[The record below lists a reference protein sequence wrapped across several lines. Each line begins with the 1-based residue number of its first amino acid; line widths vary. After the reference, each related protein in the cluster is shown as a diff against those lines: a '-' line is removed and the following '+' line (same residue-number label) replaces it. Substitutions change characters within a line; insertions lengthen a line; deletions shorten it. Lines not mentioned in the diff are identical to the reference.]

1 MELIRSLHNIRE
13 RHRGCVATIGNFD
26 GIHLGH
32 QAIITQLKQA
42 GKVHN
47 SPAVVLTF
55 EPQTQEFFSP
65 GNAPARLMRLREKI
79 EGLVHFGIDRLVC
92 LHFNESLAGLSAE
105 DFVREILVEGIA
117 VRHLVVGDDFRFGKD
132 RQGDFAL
139 VDKLGK
145 HNDFDVIATHTRE
158 INGRRIS
165 STWVREVL
173 ADGELEYAKKLL
185 GRFYSMSGRVIHGD
199 KRGKALGYP
208 TINIDL
214 HRMHSPVSGIFISL
228 VNGLGK
234 EKMPAVTSIGTR
246 PMFDGTKMVLEAHL
260 LDFNETVYGSYVQVE
275 LLKKLRNELVFDTI
289 EQLKQQMEKDVEK
302 ARQYFNNTNNKFN

>member
-13 RHRGCVATIGNFD
+13 RHKGCVATIGNFD

-32 QAIITQLKQA
+32 QAIITQLKEA
-42 GKVHN
+42 AKKYD

-55 EPQTQEFFSP
+55 EPQPQEFFAP
-65 GNAPARLMRLREKI
+65 GNAPARLMRFREKI
-79 EGLVHFGIDRLVC
+79 EGLQQYGIDRLVC
-92 LHFNESLAGLSAE
+92 LHFNASLARLSAE
-105 DFVREILVEGIA
+105 DFVHDILVEGIA
-117 VRHLVVGDDFRFGKD
+117 VKHLVIGDDFRFGKD
-132 RQGDFAL
+132 RQGDFSIL
-139 VDKLGK
+139 ENLGK
-145 HNDFDVIATHTRE
+145 QSGFDVIATVTRE

-173 ADGELEYAKKLL
+173 ANGELEYAKKLL

-199 KRGKALGYP
+199 KRGRALGYP

-214 HRMHSPVSGIFISL
+214 HRLHSPVSGIFVSL

-234 EKMPAVTSIGTR
+234 QKIPAVTSIGTR
-246 PMFDGTKMVLEAHL
+246 PMFDGTKMVLESHL

-275 LLKKLRNELVFDTI
+275 LLKKLRNESVFEDI
-289 EQLKQQMEKDVEK
+289 EQLKQQMDNDVTE
-302 ARQYFNNTNNKFN
+302 ARQYFNN